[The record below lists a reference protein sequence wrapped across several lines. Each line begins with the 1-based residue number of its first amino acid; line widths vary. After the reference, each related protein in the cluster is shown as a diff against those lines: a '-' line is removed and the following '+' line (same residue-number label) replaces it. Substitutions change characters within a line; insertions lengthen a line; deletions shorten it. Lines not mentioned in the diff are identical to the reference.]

1 MIIGSGLLA
10 TSLSKIRHENSVFF
24 ASGVSDSRQ
33 ENEIEFEREKELL
46 LKSMQNTGT
55 SEFFYFSTCSI
66 FDPSLTQSRYIAH
79 KKRMEDIILSKP
91 RGRVIRLPNIVGPMG
106 NPTNL
111 VNYLTN
117 SIRHAH
123 PIEIQRHA
131 TRYLL
136 GVDEMNTLFQ
146 AIVDHGTQQLV
157 TSLTPPK
164 NIKVTT
170 IVSIIESIL
179 GVQAISKLVE
189 SGTPYE
195 VDFSD
200 TQFYAS
206 KLGFEF
212 SNNYY
217 ENILEKWC
225 KFAE

>member
-10 TSLSKIRHENSVFF
+10 TSLSKLRHENSVFF
-24 ASGVSDSRQ
+24 ASGVSDSK
-33 ENEIEFEREKELL
+33 EVSEIEFERERDLL
-46 LKSMQNTGT
+46 VSSLKNTGT

-66 FDPSLTQSRYIAH
+66 FDPSLAKSRYIAH
-79 KKRMEDIILSKP
+79 KKRMEDIVLSNQK
-91 RGRVIRLPNIVGPMG
+91 GRVIRLPNLVGPMG
-106 NPTNL
+106 NPANL
-111 VNYLTN
+111 INYLTN
-117 SIRHAH
+117 SIRHAY

-146 AIVDHGTQQLV
+146 GIVDHGTQQLV

-164 NIKVTT
+164 NIKVTS

-179 GVQAISKLVE
+179 GVQAISKLTE

-200 TQFYAS
+200 TEYYAS
-206 KLGFEF
+206 KLGLVF
-212 SNNYY
+212 SHNYY
-217 ENILEKWC
+217 ESMLEKWC
-225 KFAE
+225 RFAE